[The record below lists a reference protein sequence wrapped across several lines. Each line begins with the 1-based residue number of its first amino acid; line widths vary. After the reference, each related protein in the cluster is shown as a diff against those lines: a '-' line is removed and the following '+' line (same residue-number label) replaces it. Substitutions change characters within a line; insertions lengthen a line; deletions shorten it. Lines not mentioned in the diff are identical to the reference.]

1 MDIFNAVLLTIL
13 LYLMIGILYLLYS
26 LFWHLEDFLS
36 GDISYNN
43 FVGYLE
49 KAYKIIF
56 IWPYMLITEL
66 FEK

>member
-1 MDIFNAVLLTIL
+1 MDIYNTIL
-13 LYLMIGILYLLYS
+13 LTLLIYLMIGILGLLNS

-43 FVGYLE
+43 FVCYLE
-49 KAYKIIF
+49 KAYRIIF
-56 IWPYMLITEL
+56 IWPYILITEL